1 MYCQQCGKEI
11 PSGSPICPGCGFNAM
26 AREPAPSPGSDSI
39 EHFVSETKKA
49 AKELAVAAATLSQR
63 VVDKAADAARNPPA
77 AAKRARRRAAEELE
91 KAAREI
97 DRIIR
102 DL

>member
-11 PSGSPICPGCGFNAM
+11 PSGSPTCPACGFNAM
-26 AREPAPSPGSDSI
+26 ARVPTPSSRSDTL

-49 AKELAVAAATLSQR
+49 AKDLAAAAASLSQR
-63 VVDKAADAARNPPA
+63 VVDKATVTAKNPSA
-77 AAKRARRRAAEELE
+77 SAKRATQKAADELE

>member
-1 MYCQQCGKEI
+1 M
-11 PSGSPICPGCGFNAM
+11 
-26 AREPAPSPGSDSI
+26 
-39 EHFVSETKKA
+39 
-49 AKELAVAAATLSQR
+49 AAATLSQR

>member
-11 PSGSPICPGCGFNAM
+11 PSGSPTCPACGFNAM
-26 AREPAPSPGSDSI
+26 ARRPTPSSGSDSI

-49 AKELAVAAATLSQR
+49 AKELAAAAATLSQR
-63 VVDKAADAARNPPA
+63 VVDKAAGAARNPPA
-77 AAKRARRRAAEELE
+77 SVKRATRKAAEELE